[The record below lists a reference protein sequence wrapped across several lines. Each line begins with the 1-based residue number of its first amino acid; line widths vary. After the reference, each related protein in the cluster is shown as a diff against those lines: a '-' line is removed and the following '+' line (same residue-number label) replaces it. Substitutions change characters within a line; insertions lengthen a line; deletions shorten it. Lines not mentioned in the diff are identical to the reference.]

1 MKPYKN
7 SRSQALTPQQEQ
19 DRMVFAQWMLDQPE
33 NFPQRI
39 IFGDESIWRLGKLS
53 VNRQN
58 WRYWAEENPHIVDE
72 INNQGGKSYMCS
84 VLMVDGQILE
94 PFWFVNEEDGKPF
107 NCDQQTYLEMLEEH
121 FFPQLSARQIRKY
134 WFQQDGRIKISIC
147 LILLLE
153 PYFSIFKKAVQSC
166 N

>member
-1 MKPYKN
+1 M
-7 SRSQALTPQQEQ
+7 TPQQEQ

-39 IFGDESIWRLGKLS
+39 IFGDESIWRLGRLS

-84 VLMVDGQILE
+84 VLMVDSHFQTKNFLSLVAGREKLIISHLWGVYILIFS
-94 PFWFVNEEDGKPF
+94 PVG
-107 NCDQQTYLEMLEEH
+107 L
-121 FFPQLSARQIRKY
+121 LS
-134 WFQQDGRIKISIC
+134 
-147 LILLLE
+147 
-153 PYFSIFKKAVQSC
+153 
-166 N
+166 

>member
-1 MKPYKN
+1 
-7 SRSQALTPQQEQ
+7 
-19 DRMVFAQWMLDQPE
+19 
-33 NFPQRI
+33 
-39 IFGDESIWRLGKLS
+39 
-53 VNRQN
+53 
-58 WRYWAEENPHIVDE
+58 
-72 INNQGGKSYMCS
+72 
-84 VLMVDGQILE
+84 MVDGQILE